1 MTPRGDSGGWG
12 DAGAAADRRRA
23 TAVAVW
29 LLVIGAMVFF
39 MVVLGGLTRLTH
51 SGLSMVDWRPVT
63 GWLPP
68 LTAAEWEAVFD
79 LYRQTPEYREVNIGM
94 TVAEFK
100 GIFWLEYVHRLWG
113 RLMGVAFLI
122 PALVFALRGWV
133 DRRLALHLAA
143 MFVLGGLQGVLG
155 WYMVKSGLVDRP
167 DVSQYRLTA
176 HLGAALV
183 IIGYI
188 LWVALGMLS
197 PRPRP
202 GEGRARHGLWWG
214 AVALVGLV
222 FVTILSGGFVAGL
235 DAGLTYN
242 TFPLMDGELVPS
254 GIYDTQPFWI
264 AAFEDVTTVQFD
276 HRVLAMAV
284 AVAVALFWV
293 RARTVPAVRARRAAH
308 LLAVI
313 AAVQVALGITTLLLV
328 VPVPLAAAHQAVAV
342 LLFAATLWTAHELRP
357 A

>member
-1 MTPRGDSGGWG
+1 
-12 DAGAAADRRRA
+12 
-23 TAVAVW
+23 
-29 LLVIGAMVFF
+29 
-39 MVVLGGLTRLTH
+39 
-51 SGLSMVDWRPVT
+51 
-63 GWLPP
+63 
-68 LTAAEWEAVFD
+68 
-79 LYRQTPEYREVNIGM
+79 M
-94 TVAEFK
+94 TVDEFK

-113 RLMGVAFLI
+113 RLMGVAFLV
-122 PALVFALRGWV
+122 PAVVFAVRRWV
-133 DRRLALHLAA
+133 DRRLAVHLAA

-188 LWVALGMLS
+188 LWVALGLLWL
-197 PRPRP
+197 RPHAVA
-202 GEGRARHGLWWG
+202 GGTGRGLWRA

-222 FVTILSGGFVAGL
+222 FVTALSGGFVAGL

-242 TFPLMDGELVPS
+242 TFPLMDGELIPS
-254 GIYDTQPFWI
+254 RIYDTDPFWL

-276 HRVLAMAV
+276 HRLLAIGV
-284 AVAVALFWV
+284 AAAVALFWL
-293 RARTVPAVRARRAAH
+293 RARSLPAARAR
-308 LLAVI
+308 LAVHVVAAT
-313 AAVQVALGITTLLLV
+313 AAVQVALGISTLLLV

-342 LLFAATLWTAHELRP
+342 ILFTATIWTAHELRP